1 MNAMRKKVISIKK
14 PFYREK
20 KKLSCFGVVYMV
32 LLYSD
37 IIYPVSCFLVYIC
50 LYVRMC
56 VRMYGTRK
64 KLQQQGNTVCLIGHS
79 CGRDGFKLFLDNI
92 LLRKKKTNIKIKAHG
107 SNR

>member
-1 MNAMRKKVISIKK
+1 MRKKVISIKK

-20 KKLSCFGVVYMV
+20 KKPSCFGVVYMV

-56 VRMYGTRK
+56 VRMYVTRK

-79 CGRDGFKLFLDNI
+79 CGIGWFQALCRQYI
-92 LLRKKKTNIKIKAHG
+92 A
-107 SNR
+107 